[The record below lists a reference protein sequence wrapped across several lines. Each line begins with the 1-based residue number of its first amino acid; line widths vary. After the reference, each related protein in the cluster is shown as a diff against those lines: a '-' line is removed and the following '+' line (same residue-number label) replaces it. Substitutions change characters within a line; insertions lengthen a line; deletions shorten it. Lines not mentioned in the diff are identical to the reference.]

1 MIQLALTP
9 HRLVAF
15 AHFFL
20 SCRHLE
26 QVFPTVAAALL
37 VAGVTLHCDE
47 ATMPIAAAARS
58 KLTGAGASA
67 AAAAGSAADASAT
80 AAAAA
85 SVPAADSA
93 IGGVLAAV
101 EADWTTEWLSH
112 HMSVRCVSG
121 VVEAVEWINAHGSH
135 HTDVIV
141 TEDAAAADAFTAGV
155 DSAGVYVNA
164 SSRFADGYRYGFGA
178 EVGISTSRIHA
189 RGPVG
194 LEGLMTYKYV
204 MRGAGHCVSQF
215 TPAAAAAPGS
225 ASGGGGS
232 EAGAAAAVP
241 PVSIGGHAL
250 PAMAFAHK
258 DLPL

>member
-1 MIQLALTP
+1 MLIFALLTARADSCSSIC
-9 HRLVAF
+9 HRASAL
-15 AHFFL
+15 L
-20 SCRHLE
+20 HLHL
-26 QVFPTVAAALL
+26 QVVPGVVAALL
-37 VAGVTLHCDE
+37 AAGVTLHCDE
-47 ATMPIAAAARS
+47 VTMPIAADARAALLAS
-58 KLTGAGASA
+58 SESSA
-67 AAAAGSAADASAT
+67 AAAAGGGGAGSG
-80 AAAAA
+80 
-85 SVPAADSA
+85 
-93 IGGVLAAV
+93 IGDVVAAV

-112 HMSVRCVSG
+112 QMSVRCVPG
-121 VVEAVEWINAHGSH
+121 VREAVDWINAHGSH

-141 TEDAAAADAFTAGV
+141 TEDAAAAEVFTAGV

-204 MRGAGHCVSQF
+204 MTGGGHCVSQF
-215 TPAAAAAPGS
+215 TPQAAAAAASAAAGGAGAGAAD
-225 ASGGGGS
+225 ASGAAS
-232 EAGAAAAVP
+232 AAAAVP
-241 PVSIGGHAL
+241 PVVVGGHSL